1 MILVDTSVW
10 IDFFRDSPVWE
21 VERLAAAIEG
31 TEDLCICGPV
41 LMEIRQGI
49 VSDKVRKTMERVL
62 FPLVYLPTSRNTYC
76 RAADLFLAAR
86 KTGKAIRSSMDCLIA
101 ACAIENNVHLLQ
113 RDKDYLA
120 LAEVS
125 RLQLVSPDRP

>member
-10 IDFFRDSPVWE
+10 IDFFRDAPVWE
-21 VERLAAAIEG
+21 VERLGAAIEG

-62 FPLVYLPTSRNTYC
+62 LPLVYLPTSRNTYC
-76 RAADLFLAAR
+76 RAADLFVAAR
-86 KTGKAIRSSMDCLIA
+86 RNGKAIRSSMDCLIA
-101 ACAIENNVHLLQ
+101 ACAIENNAGLLH
-113 RDKDYLA
+113 RDKDFLA
-120 LAEVS
+120 IAEVS
-125 RLQLVSPDRP
+125 NLQLVPPNLP